1 MPGGGDDDRFKDLFA
16 GREGSLLGDMK
27 AQAEKDASLTAPP
40 PDSKLTQT
48 KEQWARDKRLP
59 TGRLDGG
66 GRLPPGQHLAKDW
79 PVLDLGHRPLVP
91 TDQWEMKV
99 LGAVERPLTL
109 SWAHFLALPQA
120 DLTTDIHCVTSWSKY
135 DNRWQGVAVRTLAEA
150 AGLRDHAAFAV
161 LHSHDGYTTNLP
173 LDHFLAEDSLI
184 AHSWGGA
191 PLPRDHGGPA
201 RAVVPSLYF
210 WKSAK
215 WLRQITFLEKDAPG
229 YWETRG
235 YHNLGDPWKQQRYG

>member
-40 PDSKLTQT
+40 PESKLTQT

-66 GRLPPGQHLAKDW
+66 GRLR
-79 PVLDLGHRPLVP
+79 LGHRPLVP

-109 SWAHFLALPQA
+109 SWPQFLALPQV

-135 DNRWQGVAVRTLAEA
+135 DNRWGGVAVRTLAEA
-150 AGLRDHAAFAV
+150 AGLRENAAFAV

-173 LDHFLAEDSLI
+173 LDHFLADASLI

-215 WLRQITFLEKDAPG
+215 WLRQITFLEKDTPG